1 MKKEI
6 LINYIEKLKKEDII
20 LYLNKEN
27 IVYSNE
33 EIDLIYNAIKNDHEI
48 ILNDNFMNYIS
59 NYKFNINSEL
69 YYFII
74 DKYNQYKKFIE

>member
-1 MKKEI
+1 MKKNI
-6 LINYIEKLKKEDII
+6 IISYIEKIKKEDII
-20 LYLNKEN
+20 TYLNKEN
-27 IVYSNE
+27 IIYSME
-33 EIDLIYNAIKNDHEI
+33 EIDLIYNAIKNDYET

>member
-1 MKKEI
+1 MKKNI
-6 LINYIEKLKKEDII
+6 IINYIEKLKKEDII
-20 LYLNKEN
+20 TYLNKEN
-27 IVYSNE
+27 VIYSIDE
-33 EIDLIYNAIKNDHEI
+33 VDLIYNAIKNDYDT

>member
-1 MKKEI
+1 MKKNI
-6 LINYIEKLKKEDII
+6 IISYIEKIKKEDII
-20 LYLNKEN
+20 TYLNKEN
-27 IVYSNE
+27 IIYSME
-33 EIDLIYNAIKNDHEI
+33 EIDLIYKAIKNDYET